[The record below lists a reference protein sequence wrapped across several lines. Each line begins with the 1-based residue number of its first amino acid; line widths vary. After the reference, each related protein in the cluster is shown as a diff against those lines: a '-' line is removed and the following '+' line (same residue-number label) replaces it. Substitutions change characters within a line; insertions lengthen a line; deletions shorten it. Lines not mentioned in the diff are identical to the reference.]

1 MGEAPITRP
10 SLLVRIRDRTNH
22 EAWRQFVELY
32 GPLVYHFGR
41 KRGLQDADAAD
52 LVQIVFQAIAKQID
66 ELEYDP
72 RRGTFRGWLYAVV
85 RNQMSKQLARNRR
98 AIEQAEGGGERLKEV
113 ADQDTDEQLWQK
125 EYELR
130 LFRWGIEQIRNEFE
144 PTSWQAFWLTAVEG
158 KSAKEAGEA
167 LGMSVGAIY
176 TAKSRV
182 LSRLKSV
189 VAELKESEAQIEG

>member
-52 LVQIVFQAIAKQID
+52 LVQIVFQAIASQID

-85 RNQMSKQLARNRR
+85 RNQMSKLLARNRR
-98 AIEQAEGGGERLKEV
+98 AIEHAEGGGDRLQEV

-130 LFRWGIEQIRNEFE
+130 LFRWGIEQIQNEFE

-158 KSAKEAGEA
+158 RSAKEAGEA